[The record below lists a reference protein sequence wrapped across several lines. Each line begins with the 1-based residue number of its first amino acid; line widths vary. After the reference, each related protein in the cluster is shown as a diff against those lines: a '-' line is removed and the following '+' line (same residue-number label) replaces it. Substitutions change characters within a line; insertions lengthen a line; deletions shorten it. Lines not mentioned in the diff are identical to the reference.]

1 MSTFLAD
8 QIDAAS
14 REAHSVIIRTAASR
28 TDIAAVRDDR
38 PGPFAQQMLDDLAA
52 RGRTRRQQKCAHLRR
67 GPGVAWLLAWSPERL
82 RCQSCAQSA
91 MLQASRSAEDDVC
104 DVCRHIASPL
114 HAIVGAAGPVLLAF
128 GACGSCYRRE
138 QAI

>member
-14 REAHSVIIRTAASR
+14 REAHSVITRTAASR
-28 TDIAAVRDDR
+28 TDIAALRDDR
-38 PGPFAQQMLDDLAA
+38 PGPFAQQLLDDLAA
-52 RGRTRRQQKCAHLRR
+52 RGRARKQQKCAHLRR

-82 RCQSCAQSA
+82 RCHSCASTA
-91 MLQASRSAEDDVC
+91 MLQAAASVEDDVC
-104 DVCRHIASPL
+104 DVCRQTAIPL

-128 GACGSCYRRE
+128 GACKSCYQRE
-138 QAI
+138 KAA